1 MPTRLWGDAQR
12 ARYGRFP
19 DVVDDEDI
27 ARCFHLDERDRAII
41 SDLRGAHNRLGFAV
55 QLSAVRLM
63 GVFPSETDAIP
74 PRVFGALTD
83 QLGDDPASS
92 LETYWAGRQRWRHVA
107 LIKDRYGFRDFGDA
121 PFERFCLT
129 RWLYALCQAGD
140 ERPGLLMDRAVAWLM
155 AERVLLP
162 GFSTLE
168 RFCAR
173 IRARVRERR
182 WTRMAQAFDDQQ
194 AASLV
199 ELLGSDGGPAA
210 ALIEDLRR
218 APRRLKQSEFIR
230 HLERIDAIR
239 EHNLAPTGAIGVP
252 DAVIERLARSAR
264 KMRPATLIRL
274 SEPQRS
280 AMLAALFGAMEGIA
294 LDEALDLFE
303 QLIDETVKMAAKDYA
318 AKRMRTLRDLD
329 AAALTLAQVGDFA
342 LIDIDDDAKLRSARD
357 DLIAELGAETVRA
370 AIARIN
376 QLARPPDDRHYQEL
390 CVYWKRVRKLFA
402 GLLDRMEFSAAP
414 GAEPICEA
422 LAFLANTSDWARS
435 SMRHAPTGCVSVAWS
450 RHVFADGAK
459 RPGAPVAENR
469 AYVFA
474 VLEAARKALK
484 RRSIFVADSG
494 RFADPNRG
502 MLDGAAWNA
511 ARPAILRALGRSEDA
526 EMEVAALT
534 GQLDAAYRRAIANLP
549 DNPDLRFDEGALV
562 LSRLDK
568 LEEPPGLAA
577 VRRDIHARLPKGD
590 LPDILLEVFAR
601 TGMAGTFTHLTD
613 QRARVDN
620 FETSLA
626 AALIA
631 EGCNIGFDPMIR
643 PEIPALRRDR
653 LSWINQN
660 FIRDET
666 LREANARLVAAH
678 DALPI
683 ARVWGTG
690 DVASADGVRFVV
702 RGDPIH
708 AGYNP
713 KYFGRK
719 RGVTWYNLVSD
730 QSTGLGGVVVPGTLR
745 DSMVILGL
753 LLEQETHFD
762 PGEVITDT
770 AAYSDVVFGLFWLLG
785 YRFSPRLAD
794 IGGAR
799 LWRIGRKA
807 DYGPFNPISRNRVDT
822 DLITAAWP
830 DLLRLAGSLKLGRI
844 KADAV
849 MRVLQVKER
858 PTPIARAL
866 SELGRVVK
874 TIHVLDYVDDPDR
887 RRRILIQLNRQ
898 EYRHKL
904 ARRVCH
910 GNRGELT
917 SGYREGQEETLGA
930 LGLMLNVIAFWNATY
945 VQKIVN
951 THNAEGR
958 TIDPALLARVSLQT
972 HRHIN
977 FLGRYAF
984 TLPEAVARGELRPLR
999 DPNSE

>member
-1 MPTRLWGDAQR
+1 MPTRFWGDAQR

-19 DVVDDEDI
+19 DVVDDANI
-27 ARCFHLDERDRAII
+27 ARCFHLDERDRVII
-41 SDLRGAHNRLGFAV
+41 AALRGGHNRLGFAL
-55 QLSAVRLM
+55 QLGAVRFI
-63 GVFPSETDAIP
+63 GVFPSETDTIP
-74 PRVFGALTD
+74 PRVIGALAE
-83 QLGDDPASS
+83 QLGEYPAPS
-92 LETYWAGRQRWRHVA
+92 LETYWSGRQRWRHVA
-107 LIKDRYGFRDFGDA
+107 LINDRYGVRDFGDA
-121 PFERFCLT
+121 PFERFRLT
-129 RWLYALCQAGD
+129 RWLHALCQAGD
-140 ERPGLLMDRAVAWLM
+140 ERPGLLMDRAVAWLLV
-155 AERVLLP
+155 ERVLLP
-162 GFSTLE
+162 GVSTLE

-194 AASLV
+194 AARLV
-199 ELLGSDGGPAA
+199 ELLGSDGGST
-210 ALIEDLRR
+210 LIEDLRR

-239 EHNLAPTGAIGVP
+239 EHNLAPTGDIGAP
-252 DAVIERLARSAR
+252 DAVIERLTRSAR

-274 SEPQRS
+274 PEPQRS
-280 AMLAALFGAMEGIA
+280 AMLAALFGAMKRIA

-303 QLIDETVKMAAKDYA
+303 KLIDETVKDAAKDYA
-318 AKRMRTLRDLD
+318 ATRMRTLRDLD
-329 AAALTLAQVGDFA
+329 AAALTLAQVGDFV
-342 LIDIDDDAKLRSARD
+342 LIDIEDDVLLRRARD
-357 DLIAELGAETVRA
+357 DLIAELGGGTVRN
-370 AIARIN
+370 AIARARR
-376 QLARPPDDRHYQEL
+376 LARPPDDRHYQEL
-390 CVYWKRVRKLFA
+390 CAYWKRVRKLFK
-402 GLLDRMEFSAAP
+402 GVLQRMEFSAAP

-422 LAFLANTSDWARS
+422 LAFLATTSDWARA
-435 SMRHAPTGCVSVAWS
+435 SMRTAPTGCVSAAWS
-450 RHVFADGAK
+450 RHVFESGVK
-459 RPGAPVAENR
+459 RPGAPVADNR

-484 RRSIFVADSG
+484 RRDIFVAESG
-494 RFADPNRG
+494 RFANPNRG

-511 ARPAILRALGRSEDA
+511 ARPAILRALGRTEDA
-526 EMEVAALT
+526 EKEVAALT
-534 GQLDAAYRRAIANLP
+534 GKIDASYRRAIANLP
-549 DNPDLRFDEGALV
+549 DNPDLRFDDDGLV

-568 LEEPPGLAA
+568 LEEPIGLVAL
-577 VRRDIHARLPKGD
+577 RRDIHARLPKGD

-601 TGMAGTFTHLTD
+601 TGMASAFTHLTD
-613 QRARVDN
+613 QRARVDD
-620 FETSLA
+620 FETSLTA
-626 AALIA
+626 VLIA
-631 EGCNIGFDPMIR
+631 EGCNIGLTPMIR

-666 LREANARLVAAH
+666 LREANARLVTAH

-683 ARVWGTG
+683 TKVWGTG
-690 DVASADGVRFVV
+690 DVASADGLRFVV
-702 RGDPIH
+702 RGEPIH

-762 PGEVITDT
+762 PNEVITDT

-799 LWRIGRKA
+799 LWRIDPKA
-807 DYGPFNPISRNRVDT
+807 DYGSFNPISRNRVDT
-822 DLITAAWP
+822 GLIAAAWP

-849 MRVLQVKER
+849 MRVLQVRER

-866 SELGRVVK
+866 SELGRIVK
-874 TIHVLDYVDDPDR
+874 TVHVLDYIDDPHR
-887 RRRILIQLNRQ
+887 RRRILVQLNRQ

-945 VQKIVN
+945 VQKIVE
-951 THNAEGR
+951 TLTAEGR

-984 TLPEAVARGELRPLR
+984 TLPEAVARGEPRPLR
-999 DPNSE
+999 YPNSE